1 MLKRFAMDSWWPI
14 ELHNITLLTHLGIGG
29 PFMIKM
35 ISIFAYED
43 TTGCHDSN
51 LHMEQPPQR
60 ISVFWNKVCRVYIE
74 TADAAS
80 T

>member
-1 MLKRFAMDSWWPI
+1 
-14 ELHNITLLTHLGIGG
+14 
-29 PFMIKM
+29 MIKM